1 MSIEA
6 QPHLLYLIPAQKLLC
21 VLKITA
27 TCLNC
32 YSSILQCFNCSHDP
46 RYSHRD
52 GPASIL
58 YTMTTILFSSSAR
71 NCPIKCV
78 CPLINIETWVEIVCI
93 KISIKSFSSQGQWK
107 TFLRTLVKL
116 CVVDTKCFSLP
127 LHSALL
133 ELLCF
138 LHLCPFKAQQDH
150 VWIKFDNGSP
160 HLYSYVIGGV
170 CGFWVGLRCIHCS
183 ANTKSSTYPK
193 YYVIQVCL
201 FKFSYNC

>member
-1 MSIEA
+1 MSIFQKVSSGKA
-6 QPHLLYLIPAQKLLC
+6 LQALCILRRNLIYFILLQHRSFP
-21 VLKITA
+21 VLKIAA

-32 YSSILQCFNCSHDP
+32 YSSVLQCFNCPHDQ
-46 RYSHRD
+46 RSSHRD

-58 YTMTTILFSSSAR
+58 FTMTTIFFSSSVS

-78 CPLINIETWVEIVCI
+78 CPLINIETWAENVCI

-107 TFLRTLVKL
+107 TFLRTLGKL

-127 LHSALL
+127 PHWTLI

-150 VWIKFDNGSP
+150 VWIKFYNGTP
-160 HLYSYVIGGV
+160 HLYS
-170 CGFWVGLRCIHCS
+170 S
-183 ANTKSSTYPK
+183 
-193 YYVIQVCL
+193 
-201 FKFSYNC
+201 